1 MSEPLP
7 EATPAPRRGSR
18 ALLLVPLALF
28 LLLAGLFLLQLLS
41 GRDAATVP
49 SALIGRPAPQTSLPP
64 VEGLGVPG
72 LDSVAFGG
80 QVTLVNVFASWC
92 APCRDEHP
100 LLMRIAADNRFRLVG
115 LNYKD
120 KPGNARAFLG
130 ELGNP
135 YAAVGADEKGRAGID
150 WGVYGVPESFVV
162 GRDGGIVFKQ
172 VGPLTPEAIANGLM
186 PAVEKALA
194 P

>member
-1 MSEPLP
+1 MSDEPAADAARNGL
-7 EATPAPRRGSR
+7 R
-18 ALLLVPLALF
+18 ALLLVPLVLF

-49 SALIGRPAPQTSLPP
+49 SALIGQPAPAASLLPL
-64 VEGLGVPG
+64 EGLGLPG
-72 LDSVAFGG
+72 LDPAAFAG

-92 APCRDEHP
+92 VPCRDEHP
-100 LLMRIAADNRFRLVG
+100 LLLRLREDKRIRLVG

-120 KPGNARAFLG
+120 RPDNARRFLSD
-130 ELGNP
+130 LGNP
-135 YAAVGADEKGRAGID
+135 YAAVGSDESGRAGID
-150 WGVYGVPESFVV
+150 WGVYGVPETFVV
-162 GRDGGIVFKQ
+162 GRDGRILFKQ
-172 VGPLTPEAIANGLM
+172 VGPLTEATLAGSFL